1 MGGRNHDAQV
11 HGVLRGRQVG
21 DGGGGDDADARN
33 VHAGAGK
40 ARSKGVIQEFARD
53 ARVTPNDRAGLRTVR
68 ALSPTELA
76 GGGLAELEREIRGDV
91 NVCQSSHAVR
101 AEHPGHNVSVQ
112 WVIRL
117 V

>member
-1 MGGRNHDAQV
+1 MRDRGRGHDADPG
-11 HGVLRGRQVG
+11 H
-21 DGGGGDDADARN
+21 
-33 VHAGAGK
+33 VHAGARQ
-40 ARSKGVIQEFARD
+40 ARSEGVIEELARD
-53 ARVTPNDRAGLRTVR
+53 TRIAANDRARLRTVR
-68 ALSPTELA
+68 APRPTELA

-101 AEHPGHNVSVQ
+101 AEHPGHSVSVQ